1 MRNTLFDGYQG
12 LRLPPQVQLKRVK
25 KVIENELTPC
35 QRQVIIAYY
44 FQQKTLPQIA
54 QEQQVNKS
62 TVCRT
67 LHRAEA
73 RLRKYL
79 KY

>member
-1 MRNTLFDGYQG
+1 MGNIPFSNYAG
-12 LRLPPQVQLKRVK
+12 LRLPPEVQMRRVNR
-25 KVIENELTPC
+25 VLFEELTPC
-35 QRQVIIAYY
+35 QREILIAYY
-44 FQQKTLPQIA
+44 FQQKTMPQIA
-54 QEQQVNKS
+54 EERQVNKS

-73 RLRKYL
+73 QLRKFL

>member
-62 TVCRT
+62 IVCRT

>member
-1 MRNTLFDGYQG
+1 MRSTLFEDYQG

-25 KVIENELTPC
+25 NVIAQELSPC
-35 QRQVIIAYY
+35 QRQVLIAYY
-44 FQQKTLPQIA
+44 FQRKTIPQIA
-54 QEQQVNKS
+54 QERNVHKS

-67 LHRAEA
+67 LHRAE
-73 RLRKYL
+73 RRVQQLL

>member
-67 LHRAEA
+67 LQRAEKK
-73 RLRKYL
+73 LQKFL